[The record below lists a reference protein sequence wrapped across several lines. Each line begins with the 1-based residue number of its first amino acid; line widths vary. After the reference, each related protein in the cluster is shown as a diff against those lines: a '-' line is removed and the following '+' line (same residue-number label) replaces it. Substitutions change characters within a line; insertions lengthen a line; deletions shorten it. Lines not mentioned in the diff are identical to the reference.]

1 MLVAFFLSRV
11 ANYRQYRRTIFELS
25 HFSDRE
31 LDDVGLSRSQVY
43 NFSYKNAR
51 D

>member
-1 MLVAFFLSRV
+1 MLVAFFLSKV
-11 ANYRQYRRTIFELS
+11 ANYRRYRRTIFELS

-43 NFSYKNAR
+43 NVSRKNAGG
-51 D
+51 